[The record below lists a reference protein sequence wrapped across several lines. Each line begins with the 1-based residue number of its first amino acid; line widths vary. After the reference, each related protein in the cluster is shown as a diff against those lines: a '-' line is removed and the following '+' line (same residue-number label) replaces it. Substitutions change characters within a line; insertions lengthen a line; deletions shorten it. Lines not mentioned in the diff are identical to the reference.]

1 MKKRTLGAGVL
12 TAMMLFSPIA
22 GNSVDASTL
31 AEAKLQQST
40 QKFMW
45 GANELYD
52 SQMGRLV
59 FTKDVKVYKKVGN
72 SEVKFHMNAKKG
84 SMWRVYKITD
94 EGGKKVYDLG
104 AGVRVQQSNLSK
116 YETPPKDLVAKQ
128 VKQNG
133 AFLSWEHGNG
143 SGHSYPQVRKL
154 ASESVKN
161 KINNHIKERAI
172 QATHSGDVLEDMEIK
187 VLENKNN
194 TLTVYITATIS
205 DSEIGN
211 VSTSEYTY
219 EYNLT
224 TGDVTV
230 VEIQ

>member
-40 QKFMW
+40 QTFMW
-45 GANELYD
+45 GVNELYD

-59 FTKDVKVYKKVGN
+59 FTKDVKVYKKDGN

-94 EGGKKVYDLG
+94 EGGKKIYDLG

-116 YETPPKDLVAKQ
+116 YESAPTDLVAKQ

-133 AFLSWEHGNG
+133 VVLLWGKNRGVSTLLE
-143 SGHSYPQVRKL
+143 YPQIHKL
-154 ASESVKN
+154 ASEDVKN
-161 KINNHIKERAI
+161 KVNKLIKDNAYWI
-172 QATHSGDVLEDMEIK
+172 AHGALGDNADVEYS
-187 VLENKNN
+187 VLENKDNRLVLS
-194 TLTVYITATIS
+194 LTVSTE
-205 DSEIGN
+205 DSETGAEATK
-211 VSTSEYTY
+211 VYTNT
-219 EYNLT
+219 YNLV
-224 TGDVTV
+224 TGELID
-230 VEIQ
+230 

>member
-1 MKKRTLGAGVL
+1 MKKRILGAGVL

-40 QKFMW
+40 PKFMW

-52 SQMGRLV
+52 SQMGRIV
-59 FTKDVKVYKKVGN
+59 FTKNVKVYKKDSKGVAQ
-72 SEVKFHMNAKKG
+72 FHMNAKKG

-133 AFLSWEHGNG
+133 AYLSWEQGVG
-143 SGHSYPQVRKL
+143 SAHPYPQIRKL
-154 ASESVKN
+154 ADESIKDDLN
-161 KINNHIKERAI
+161 KGIKDMAI
-172 QATHSGDVLEDMEIK
+172 WASHSGDVLEDMEIK

-194 TLTVYITATIS
+194 KLKVYYKVTTS
-205 DSEIGN
+205 DSDYGR

-219 EYNLT
+219 VYDLT
-224 TGDVTV
+224 TGE
-230 VEIQ
+230 VEYIK

>member
-1 MKKRTLGAGVL
+1 MKKHTLGAGVL
-12 TAMMLFSPIA
+12 TAMMLFSSIA

-31 AEAKLQQST
+31 AEAQLQQST

-116 YETPPKDLVAKQ
+116 YEAPPKDLVAKQ

-133 AFLSWEHGNG
+133 AFLSWELLAGTQ
-143 SGHSYPQVRKL
+143 YPQIRKL
-154 ASESVKN
+154 ASEDVKN
-161 KINNHIKERAI
+161 KINKHMENSAFN
-172 QATHSGDVLEDMEIK
+172 AYHSGDVLENMEIK
-187 VLENKNN
+187 LLENKNN
-194 TLTVYITATIS
+194 KLKVYYKVTTS
-205 DSEIGN
+205 DSDYGR
-211 VSTSEYTY
+211 VGTSEYMY
-219 EYNLT
+219 EYDLT
-224 TGDVTV
+224 TGE
-230 VEIQ
+230 VEYFNLAE

>member
-1 MKKRTLGAGVL
+1 MKKRILGAGVL

-40 QKFMW
+40 PKFMW

-52 SQMGRLV
+52 SQMGRIV
-59 FTKDVKVYKKVGN
+59 FTKNVKVYKKDAKGVAQ
-72 SEVKFHMNAKKG
+72 FHMNAKKG

-133 AFLSWEHGNG
+133 AFLSWEAFAGTH
-143 SGHSYPQVRKL
+143 YPQIRKL
-154 ASESVKN
+154 ANESIKN
-161 KINNHIKERAI
+161 KINKHMEDSAMW
-172 QATHSGDVLEDMEIK
+172 AYHSGDVLEDMEIK
-187 VLENKNN
+187 LLENKNN
-194 TLTVYITATIS
+194 TLTLYYKVTIS
-205 DSEIGN
+205 DSDVGH
-211 VSTSEYTY
+211 VSTSEYMY
-219 EYNLT
+219 EYDLT
-224 TGDVTV
+224 TGEVAYV
-230 VEIQ
+230 RVS